1 MKSEMTIRKVARQFD
16 ISARTLRYWEQAGL
30 IESERMPENAYRY
43 YAPETVSRVAQICV
57 LRSLHVPIREIK
69 DVLDDPTALT
79 LLDTLKNS
87 LKRMDGEMEALQKA
101 RDALQSLAMQVHLHT
116 LHALPDGE
124 DALCLLE
131 TLSETLN
138 RSEENTNMS
147 DLKKSDFV
155 PHENVEVR
163 FIDLPPMTV
172 AAAQYTGDEP
182 ENHAQA
188 MLEDFI
194 EKADLVNKMPG
205 LRMFGFNNPSPE
217 KPDDVYGYEFWVT
230 IPESMEVPAPLEKKT
245 FEGGLYA
252 AHAIRT
258 GDFQEWGIFYR
269 RMQNDPDY
277 EVNAREPFAM
287 GGCLEEHLNVRG
299 YFAQEKGKREIQQID
314 LLIPVKVKA

>member
-1 MKSEMTIRKVARQFD
+1 MKSEMTIREVARRFD

-30 IESERMPENAYRY
+30 IESKRMPENAYRY

-69 DVLDDPTALT
+69 DVLNDPTALT
-79 LLDTLKNS
+79 LLSTLQAS
-87 LKRMDGEMEALQKA
+87 LRRMDGEMEALQNA
-101 RDALQSLAMQVHLHT
+101 RDALQRLAMQVHLHT
-116 LHALPDGE
+116 ATALPDGE

-138 RSEENTNMS
+138 RSEENTSMS
-147 DLKKSDFV
+147 DLKKNEFV

-194 EKADLVNKMPG
+194 ENADLVHKMPG

-230 IPESMEVPAPLEKKT
+230 IPESMEVPAPLEKKK
-245 FEGGLYA
+245 FKGGLYA
-252 AHAIRT
+252 AHAIRM

-269 RMQNDPDY
+269 RMQNDSDY

-299 YFAQEKGKREIQQID
+299 YFAQEKGKREVKQID
-314 LLIPVKVKA
+314 LLIPVKEKS

>member
-1 MKSEMTIRKVARQFD
+1 MR
-16 ISARTLRYWEQAGL
+16 
-30 IESERMPENAYRY
+30 
-43 YAPETVSRVAQICV
+43 
-57 LRSLHVPIREIK
+57 RSVFCGAACADSGNQRC
-69 DVLDDPTALT
+69 LDDPTALT
-79 LLDTLKNS
+79 LLDTLQNS

-101 RDALQSLAMQVHLHT
+101 RDALQSFAMQVHLHT

-194 EKADLVNKMPG
+194 EKADLINKMPG
-205 LRMFGFNNPSPE
+205 LGCSGSTILRRKSRTTYTAMNLG
-217 KPDDVYGYEFWVT
+217 DDT
-230 IPESMEVPAPLEKKT
+230 RKHESA
-245 FEGGLYA
+245 
-252 AHAIRT
+252 RT
-258 GDFQEWGIFYR
+258 
-269 RMQNDPDY
+269 
-277 EVNAREPFAM
+277 A
-287 GGCLEEHLNVRG
+287 
-299 YFAQEKGKREIQQID
+299 
-314 LLIPVKVKA
+314 